1 MIKHTLTPYLP
12 GHNFDRVVVKIT
24 DDGWVFVYC
33 CELDESTT
41 LRFCSPHY
49 KPAPGRSEEGQVADV
64 IGFAMAYI
72 ERPEEFDRAGR
83 LEQWPENR
91 EWWLRHGEALLCEV
105 DSGD

>member
-1 MIKHTLTPYLP
+1 MIEHTIKPYLP
-12 GHNFDRVVVKIT
+12 GFNFDRVVVKIT

-41 LRFCSPHY
+41 LRFYSSHY
-49 KPAPGRSEEGQVADV
+49 KPAAGQSEEGQVADV
-64 IGFAMAYI
+64 IGFAMAYV

-91 EWWLRHGEALLCEV
+91 EWWLRHGEALLC
-105 DSGD
+105 DADDGD